1 MKLTKTQL
9 RQIIKEELSQLLEMY
24 DGAHELSQ
32 PGMYPAPKSYEELR
46 QTSPVVSDYLN
57 VMHTAQPTSINGT
70 PTRELLKLLW
80 DQMLAKPGDEENAR
94 FLAKAIGLK
103 SWADFAGKF
112 ASKIDGSEPS
122 GDELLRA
129 VNSKGAPTATTMDAR
144 SGHRGSF

>member
-70 PTRELLKLLW
+70 PTKTPQITL
-80 DQMLAKPGDEENAR
+80 
-94 FLAKAIGLK
+94 
-103 SWADFAGKF
+103 
-112 ASKIDGSEPS
+112 GSDTS
-122 GDELLRA
+122 
-129 VNSKGAPTATTMDAR
+129 
-144 SGHRGSF
+144 